1 MRSKRTAI
9 ILGAWL
15 SLLGATPALAATRY
29 ASPTGG
35 TTEPCEQG
43 NPCSLPHAIEAAKAG
58 DEVVVL
64 AGTYSVAATLSN
76 FAALNIHGQAGAAIP
91 EIDYTAKGFGTLLA
105 LGSGSTASRLF
116 LVGTEPEQ
124 ILIGGGGAYD
134 DLLVEA
140 RAAKE
145 ILAQLPGE
153 AVLRDSVLWSTAA
166 VAEATG
172 VSSTSFG
179 TETLRNDTIEL
190 PGSGSVALQ
199 ASGFC
204 FILKFEPPFSC
215 EPGIS
220 SASSFDVANTILR
233 GALFD
238 MRATGSGGYY
248 GQIRISHSN
257 YRPAKI
263 EQVTPGEITDAGG
276 NQTSVEPALNP
287 DFSEQASSPTIDA
300 GVAATGM
307 GTLDPAGNGRV
318 LGAAPDIGAYEFVPP
333 VPPPPPPPPPP
344 LPPAH
349 ASVAGINAQG
359 AAVTETLGCQGN
371 PGQTCKFE
379 IVLTSTEHLLGSRL
393 LSVTVRSK
401 KHRHP
406 RAVHVTVGSLVK
418 TLQAGQIVTVSV
430 PLNAAGKRLLTSRHA
445 LPLTATT
452 TVLDAAGRATTL
464 GKRKLTLIAPR
475 KHHRRK

>member
-1 MRSKRTAI
+1 MRSARRAI
-9 ILGAWL
+9 TLGVCA
-15 SLLGATPALAATRY
+15 SLLGVAPAVAATRY

-43 NPCSLPHAIEAAKAG
+43 NPCSLNHAIEAAKAG

-64 AGTYSVAATLSN
+64 AGTYPVAATLSN
-76 FAALNIHGQAGAAIP
+76 FAALNVHGQAGAAIP
-91 EIDYTAKGFGTLLA
+91 EIDYTAKGFGALLA

-145 ILAQLPGE
+145 TLAQLPGG

-199 ASGFC
+199 AGDFC

-233 GALFD
+233 GGLLD
-238 MRATGSGGYY
+238 MRANGSSGYY
-248 GQIRISHSN
+248 GQIHISHSN
-257 YRPAKI
+257 YRPTKI

-300 GVAATGM
+300 GVAATEM
-307 GTLDPAGNGRV
+307 GTLDPAGNARV

-333 VPPPPPPPPPP
+333 APPPPPPPPPP
-344 LPPAH
+344 AH
-349 ASVAGINAQG
+349 ASAAGAKAKG
-359 AAVTETLGCQGN
+359 ATVTETLGCQGN
-371 PGQTCKFE
+371 PGQTCKLT
-379 IVLTSTEHLLGSRL
+379 IVLTSTERLLGSRL
-393 LSVTVRSK
+393 LSVTARSK
-401 KHRHP
+401 KHRRP
-406 RAVHVTVGSLVK
+406 RTVRVTVGALTK
-418 TLQAGQIVTVSV
+418 TLQAGQVTTVSV
-430 PLNAAGKRLLTSRHA
+430 PLNAIGKRLLTSRHT

-452 TVLDAAGRATTL
+452 SLLDAACRATTL
-464 GKRKLTLIAPR
+464 GRSKLTLTTPH